1 MSQIKVLRAII
12 DLFKL
17 FLQTRNVDWFLR
29 SSRETVSKFLF
40 TNIFTGNFKVKMY
53 RAAQEINPINTYQ
66 GLAQIMVLTYPGGQN
81 ICRSL
86 SATKMVKMYLDFYT
100 PAPQRGRGVYCFT
113 SVHPSKIFF
122 VAFFS
127 VTVDGRN
134 LVTSII

>member
-1 MSQIKVLRAII
+1 MDRGKTVYPPPPLGSGGIKIQVHLYQLLKVALNTISLLSDMSQIKVLRAII

-66 GLAQIMVLTYPGGQN
+66 GL
-81 ICRSL
+81 
-86 SATKMVKMYLDFYT
+86 
-100 PAPQRGRGVYCFT
+100 
-113 SVHPSKIFF
+113 
-122 VAFFS
+122 
-127 VTVDGRN
+127 
-134 LVTSII
+134 